1 MKLGKTY
8 TPHTDEPWRLPSSHD
23 HHGASLPAPRT
34 IIQPVTQQFYVVKTR
49 VSNFVEQHSNS
60 AFVKSHSTRCVL
72 GRKDTKDGPV
82 CVITP
87 EESGW
92 YHAYVNNFLL
102 DKADLFAQ
110 ITFLLTLP

>member
-1 MKLGKTY
+1 MNHGGRRRPTTTMVPHFLRRVQSSNLQHNSSTLLKL
-8 TPHTDEPWRLPSSHD
+8 E
-23 HHGASLPAPRT
+23 SL
-34 IIQPVTQQFYVVKTR
+34 ISI
-49 VSNFVEQHSNS
+49 NFVEQHSNS
-60 AFVKSHSTRCVL
+60 AFVKSHNMRCVL
-72 GRKDTKDGPV
+72 GRKDTKDGPL

>member
-1 MKLGKTY
+1 MNHGGRRRPTTTMVPHFLRREQSSNLQHNSSTLLKL
-8 TPHTDEPWRLPSSHD
+8 E
-23 HHGASLPAPRT
+23 SL
-34 IIQPVTQQFYVVKTR
+34 ISI
-49 VSNFVEQHSNS
+49 NFVEQHSNS
-60 AFVKSHSTRCVL
+60 AFVKSHNMRCVL
-72 GRKDTKDGPV
+72 GRKDTKDGPL